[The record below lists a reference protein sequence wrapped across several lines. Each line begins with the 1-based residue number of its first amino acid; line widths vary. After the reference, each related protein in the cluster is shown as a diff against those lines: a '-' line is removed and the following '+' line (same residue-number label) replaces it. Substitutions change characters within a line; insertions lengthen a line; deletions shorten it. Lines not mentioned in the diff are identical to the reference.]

1 MKNNLLFFIYGKYP
15 KISYIFKKLLVLS
28 KGENK
33 VEKMF
38 KEESIGISGCN
49 YLKNMAVEKIS
60 Q

>member
-49 YLKNMAVEKIS
+49 
-60 Q
+60 